1 MKINSMSKEYVKV
14 YLFFLN
20 DINIYHEILYRYGYE
35 LENEYIKDS
44 KLLYAWTSKKKL
56 MKKYAKLRKDIF
68 DIMSINIDVSKY
80 NDFAETYELQEIIDG
95 KFDDNNERLYPT
107 LYEYTLIEDYFRD
120 TLLIT
125 LSEYTKIYPMLFKDI
140 YRESLDI
147 LLYNNSYFLSEYSY
161 DHKMEYEELY
171 SYNLDFNISGEYGYD
186 IKDILGMLDKVT
198 LYKYIFTDILLN

>member
-1 MKINSMSKEYVKV
+1 MSKEYVKV

-20 DINIYHEILYRYGYE
+20 DINIYHEILYRYGNE

-186 IKDILGMLDKVT
+186 INDILGMLDKVT

>member
-1 MKINSMSKEYVKV
+1 MSKEYVKV

-80 NDFAETYELQEIIDG
+80 NDFAETYELQEIRDK
-95 KFDDNNERLYPT
+95 KFDDSNERLYPT
-107 LYEYTLIEDYFRD
+107 LYEYSIVEDYFRD

-147 LLYNNSYFLSEYSY
+147 LLYNNSYFLSNYSY
-161 DHKMEYEELY
+161 DQNMEYEECY
-171 SYNLDFNISGEYGYD
+171 TYNLDFNITGEYGYD
-186 IKDILGMLDKVT
+186 IKDILGMIDKVT

>member
-1 MKINSMSKEYVKV
+1 MSKEYVKV

-56 MKKYAKLRKDIF
+56 MKKYDKLRKDIF

-186 IKDILGMLDKVT
+186 INDILGMLDKVT

>member
-1 MKINSMSKEYVKV
+1 MSKEYVKV

-20 DINIYHEILYRYGYE
+20 DVNIYHEILYRYGYE

-56 MKKYAKLRKDIF
+56 MKKYSKLRKDIF
-68 DIMSINIDVSKY
+68 DIMSINIDVSRY
-80 NDFAETYELQEIIDG
+80 NDFAETYELQEIRDK
-95 KFDDNNERLYPT
+95 KFDDSNEKLYPT
-107 LYEYTLIEDYFRD
+107 LYEYSIVEDYFRD

-125 LSEYTKIYPMLFKDI
+125 LSEYTRIYPMLFKDI

-147 LLYNNSYFLSEYSY
+147 LLYNNSYFLSHYSY
-161 DHKMEYEELY
+161 DHKTDYDEFY
-171 SYNLDFNISGEYGYD
+171 SYNLDFNVTGEYGYD
-186 IKDILGMLDKVT
+186 INDILGMMDRVT

>member
-20 DINIYHEILYRYGYE
+20 DINIYHEILYRYGNE

-186 IKDILGMLDKVT
+186 INDILGMLDKVT